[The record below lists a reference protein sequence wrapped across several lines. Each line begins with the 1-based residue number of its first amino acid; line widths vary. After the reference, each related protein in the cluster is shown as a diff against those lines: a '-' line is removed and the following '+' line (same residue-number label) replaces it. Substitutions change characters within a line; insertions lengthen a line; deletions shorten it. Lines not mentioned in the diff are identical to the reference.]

1 LVRDTLPSA
10 LPNVRAGR
18 LRALTVTAAQPS
30 PIWPDLP
37 TITEAGVP
45 GEEATSWLDRCAG
58 AYPPARRGAHH
69 HHVRRIRRHG
79 ARRDRQR
86 GAVVRASG
94 APAG

>member
-10 LPNVRAGR
+10 LPNARAGR

-45 GEEATSWLDRCAG
+45 GDEATSWFDLCGG
-58 AYPPARRGAHH
+58 AYPPARRGSHH
-69 HHVRRIRRHG
+69 HDARRIRRHC
-79 ARRDRQR
+79 APRDRQR

-94 APAG
+94 ARAG